1 MLLLPFVVFV
11 LLFQVYRGKCRG
23 LNVAV
28 KMPKAFDLTDEQL
41 AEFKDEVQM
50 MAKLYHPRI
59 TLFLGASINGNQITV
74 VSEMLDGDIEHVIL
88 KDKSISLFQ
97 RMLWARQA
105 ALGMAWVHGAGIIH
119 RDLKPS
125 NLLYSKSENAVKVC
139 DFGFTILV
147 KDKAKAQ
154 QMKGSPFYMAPELLR
169 GEGASRKTDVY
180 AFGIILH
187 FLITGEKI
195 PFDALRSEEEGI
207 DVAALFSMVLEGV
220 RPTLPQHKMQCP
232 GSLRSLCASCWAE
245 DAAARPEFEQIL
257 KLLNTDV
264 LVDCAVFSGKVN
276 RAETS
281 WIFFFFLFS

>member
-1 MLLLPFVVFV
+1 VFLTQFVI
-11 LLFQVYRGKCRG
+11 LFALQ
-23 LNVAV
+23 
-28 KMPKAFDLTDEQL
+28 LT
-41 AEFKDEVQM
+41 EFMEEVQM

-59 TLFLGASINGNQITV
+59 ALFLGACVNGKEISV

-88 KDKSISLFQ
+88 RDSSISLLQ

-147 KDKAKAQ
+147 KDKRKAQ
-154 QMKGSPFYMAPELLR
+154 QTRGSPFYMAPELLR

-187 FLITGEKI
+187 FLITGELV
-195 PFDALRSEEEGI
+195 PFAAPQVKEKKQRRLRE
-207 DVAALFSMVLEGV
+207 L
-220 RPTLPQHKMQCP
+220 
-232 GSLRSLCASCWAE
+232 
-245 DAAARPEFEQIL
+245 
-257 KLLNTDV
+257 
-264 LVDCAVFSGKVN
+264 GKK
-276 RAETS
+276 
-281 WIFFFFLFS
+281 